1 MTAQLKIRYDSY
13 IQENQLKSSRRRDM
27 IFEHILQIQG
37 HFTVD
42 NIYQEILTIDSGIG
56 IATIYR
62 TVRLLVA
69 SGVLSEQTF
78 GEKKGWF
85 EINDLKVEH
94 HDHMICTS
102 CGKIIEFHSK
112 VIESN
117 KHEIAKAHCFI
128 IYSHK
133 LEIFGLCNTCQKQ

>member
-1 MTAQLKIRYDSY
+1 MASQSKVRYDSY
-13 IQENQLKSSRRRDM
+13 IQENQLKSSKRRDL

-42 NIYQEILTIDSGIG
+42 NIYQEICKIDPGIG

-62 TVRLLVA
+62 TVKLLVA
-69 SGVLSEQTF
+69 SGVLTEQTF

-85 EINDLKVEH
+85 EIADQKFEH

-102 CGKIIEFHSK
+102 CGKIIEFHNK

-117 KHEIAKAHCFI
+117 TYQIARTHRFI